1 MDKSKE
7 KFSKVPGNR
16 DQREQVYEDDV
27 NIILGS
33 KSSSVGFSRK
43 GRSLLS
49 GLKMTELVSRK

>member
-16 DQREQVYEDDV
+16 DQREQVYEDNV

-33 KSSSVGFSRK
+33 KSSSVHNKNLFNK
-43 GRSLLS
+43 LS
-49 GLKMTELVSRK
+49 PQ